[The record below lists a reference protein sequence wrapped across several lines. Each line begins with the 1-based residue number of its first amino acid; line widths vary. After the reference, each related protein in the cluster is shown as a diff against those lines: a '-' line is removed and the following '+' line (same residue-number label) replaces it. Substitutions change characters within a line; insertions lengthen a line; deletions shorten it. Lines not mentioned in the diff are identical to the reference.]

1 MADSSKPNLLRSWKD
16 ISAHLGC
23 DVRTC
28 HRWEANLGMPVHR
41 AEGGGGKSPVFAY
54 RDELDAW
61 FRETFKSSRP
71 NGNGAREGMPAKPR
85 LAWVLGIG
93 AVAVLAGGFVL
104 YREIGVRRQP
114 AGFEI
119 DGPVLIVK
127 DKHGRE
133 LWRFDT
139 KVDNLEIDAYYRA
152 NFQVINKDEGNL
164 LPIIGMWDIDADG
177 DREVLFALRRQ
188 SDQTGEGRLYC
199 FDRKGVKRW
208 EFLAGGPLVCGGRV
222 FSPDYRLA
230 GFVVRDHDGDGRL
243 EIVTE
248 AFHAPDWPCQLA
260 VLDCEGRKIG
270 DYRHAGYLREIVYHD
285 IDGDGR
291 EELIVVGVNN
301 EYRGGAVAVF
311 DPRDV
316 RGGSPQTGEFACAGI
331 GPGSELYYVTT
342 PYTDVSAANAHYV
355 CGFNNVDIT
364 ESKWIRATTAEGLIM
379 DFGFDLECLQ
389 VGFGHGYRVLH
400 DEGVR
405 EGRIASVLDDA
416 YKQMVMAGVRYWN
429 GSAFVAEP
437 TPVKR
442 PTS

>member
-1 MADSSKPNLLRSWKD
+1 MPEPSKPNLLRSWKD

-41 AEGGGGKSPVFAY
+41 AEGGGRKSPVFAY

-61 FRETFKSSRP
+61 FRETFKASRP
-71 NGNGAREGMPAKPR
+71 NGSEAREGKAPRPR

-93 AVAVLAGGFVL
+93 AVAVLAGGVVL

-114 AGFEI
+114 ADFEI

-127 DKHGRE
+127 DKQGRE

-139 KVDNLEIDAYYRA
+139 EVDNLETDAFYRA
-152 NFQVINKDEGNL
+152 NFQNINKQAGNL

-177 DREVLFALRRQ
+177 DREVLFALRRK

-260 VLDCEGRKIG
+260 VLDCEGKKIG
-270 DYRHAGYLREIVYHD
+270 GYWHAGYLREIVYRD

-301 EYRGGAVAVF
+301 EYRGGCVVVF

-316 RGGSPQTGEFACAGI
+316 RGGSPQTGEFACAGV
-331 GPGSELYYVTT
+331 GPGSEIYYVTT

-355 CGFNNVDIT
+355 CGFQNVDIT
-364 ESKWIRATTAEGLIM
+364 ENKWIHATTAEGLIV
-379 DFGFDLECLQ
+379 DFGFDLACLQ
-389 VGFGHGYRVLH
+389 VGFGHGYRILH
-400 DEGVR
+400 EKGVR
-405 EGRIASVLDDA
+405 EGKITSVLDDA

-429 GSAFVAEP
+429 GSDFVAEP